1 MGSNCGPVR
10 SGIALKE
17 PTEYSSKN
25 GELNATSRWSSATSR
40 SPRRAPAYSG
50 GSSYARLQ
58 RHVARA
64 DAARA
69 RWRHAAH
76 PAEEHPAVRAGVHLV
91 VAWAGRVVEA
101 GRAGRVHE
109 VTEVHSIKAL
119 VARYPLPAVSPGC
132 ALGCSLWSHC
142 RVDEVLLRCKLEATS
157 SYLRANACPGLAA
170 A

>member
-1 MGSNCGPVR
+1 MWHAGVDITPCKSETFYRSRYGGSNFPNFPFRSRGLALGSGCSSCCWLFTCGPVR

-58 RHVARA
+58 RHVARV

-91 VAWAGRVVEA
+91 MAWAGRVY
-101 GRAGRVHE
+101 RVI
-109 VTEVHSIKAL
+109 SNLSRYDL
-119 VARYPLPAVSPGC
+119 V
-132 ALGCSLWSHC
+132 
-142 RVDEVLLRCKLEATS
+142 
-157 SYLRANACPGLAA
+157 
-170 A
+170 